1 MDDNRQTER
10 RREKDTRTILALS
23 AERKMIDGHIR
34 EIEGDVFEYLPGNL
48 PQVSPGRPLLLS
60 AAATQR
66 WHVERLAG
74 KSAHRSWSPLS
85 RTCKPWPCPRCLR
98 F

>member
-34 EIEGDVFEYLPGNL
+34 EIEGDVFEYLPEIYHKCR
-48 PQVSPGRPLLLS
+48 Q
-60 AAATQR
+60 AASLTFR
-66 WHVERLAG
+66 CCHTTAG
-74 KSAHRSWSPLS
+74 TSSG
-85 RTCKPWPCPRCLR
+85 
-98 F
+98 